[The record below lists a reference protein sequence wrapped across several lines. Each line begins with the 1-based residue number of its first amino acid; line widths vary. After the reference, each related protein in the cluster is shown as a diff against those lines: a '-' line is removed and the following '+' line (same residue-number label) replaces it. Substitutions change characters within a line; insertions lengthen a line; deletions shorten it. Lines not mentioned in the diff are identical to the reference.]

1 MGRQNLQRAMAPAAE
16 HDRCMPDLQI
26 GFLLRTALQRHTAI
40 FSARMIEGPHAD
52 AIWRACQAYKVGPC
66 SRNHLGRLIYFDAAT
81 IKGVVDRLSARDVVV
96 ALIDPNDRRAVTL
109 TERGRRLTEA
119 AMQVLAEI
127 ASATLAPL
135 SEDER
140 QLATKLLRKLGLN
153 GFPLGLTPV
162 LPAWSIGAR

>member
-1 MGRQNLQRAMAPAAE
+1 M
-16 HDRCMPDLQI
+16 
-26 GFLLRTALQRHTAI
+26 
-40 FSARMIEGPHAD
+40 
-52 AIWRACQAYKVGPC
+52 
-66 SRNHLGRLIYFDAAT
+66 
-81 IKGVVDRLSARDVVV
+81 DRLSARDLVV

-140 QLATKLLRKLGLN
+140 QLATKLLRKL
-153 GFPLGLTPV
+153 V
-162 LPAWSIGAR
+162 